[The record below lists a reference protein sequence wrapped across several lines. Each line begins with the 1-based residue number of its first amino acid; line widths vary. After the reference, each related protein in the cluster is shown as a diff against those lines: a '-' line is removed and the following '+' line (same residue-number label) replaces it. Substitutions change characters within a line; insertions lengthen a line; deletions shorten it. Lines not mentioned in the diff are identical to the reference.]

1 MLQKSSQRVWGR
13 FWGSRGQDAYRKG
26 QLWCRTECCVTVEGD
41 LVLFQESRENI
52 SLHIDN
58 TTKLCCTSVLWRLI
72 VNGSLVKSI
81 AGSSQQLDLQAA
93 YASFLWLPIDY
104 LLSFEAQK

>member
-1 MLQKSSQRVWGR
+1 M
-13 FWGSRGQDAYRKG
+13 
-26 QLWCRTECCVTVEGD
+26 
-41 LVLFQESRENI
+41 FQESRENI
-52 SLHIDN
+52 SLYIDN
-58 TTKLCCTSVLWRLI
+58 TTKLCCTSVLGRLI

-93 YASFLWLPIDY
+93 YASFPWLPIDY